1 MNILHKVTA
10 KSLQKNRTRTIVT
23 IIGIILS
30 AAMITA
36 VASLVVSF
44 QSYLFRTGQWEMG
57 NWYTGLIGAS
67 AEDLETVRQDS
78 RVDTVYEAQILGYAE
93 SASSNPDKPYL
104 YVLGVKE
111 DFMQNMAVHL
121 VSGRLPEN
129 SSEIL
134 LPLHLTT
141 NGEVTYQVGDTWTLE
156 LGRRDSEGYALS
168 QYNPYTQE
176 EESFVG
182 EYSRTYTIVGTY
194 ERPEFEDYSA
204 PGYTALTFWDESA
217 PVTSYEAYLT
227 TQDPSDAYLY
237 PNENMLCAA
246 VYNDTLLMFSGASS
260 HSSYYTVLYGL
271 AAVIIFLILFGS
283 ISLIIMPFLSLSA
296 TERGS
301 LACFPRSELLSASCA
316 AASCMRRFW

>member
-1 MNILHKVTA
+1 M
-10 KSLQKNRTRTIVT
+10 
-23 IIGIILS
+23 
-30 AAMITA
+30 
-36 VASLVVSF
+36 
-44 QSYLFRTGQWEMG
+44 W
-57 NWYTGLIGAS
+57 
-67 AEDLETVRQDS
+67 
-78 RVDTVYEAQILGYAE
+78 
-93 SASSNPDKPYL
+93 
-104 YVLGVKE
+104 
-111 DFMQNMAVHL
+111 
-121 VSGRLPEN
+121 EN
-129 SSEIL
+129 SLEIL

-168 QYNPYTQE
+168 QYNPYMQE

-204 PGYTALTFWDESA
+204 PGYTAVTFWDESA
-217 PVTSYEAYLT
+217 PVTSDEAYLT
-227 TQDPSDAYLY
+227 TQEPSDAYLY

-283 ISLIIMPFLSLSA
+283 ISLIYNAFSISVSDRTRQF
-296 TERGS
+296 G
-301 LACFPRSELLSASCA
+301 LLSS
-316 AASCMRRFW
+316 